1 MPTYS
6 LPYHTDELKV
16 HLPDTLSTD
25 LILPAH
31 TPSPS
36 NPLELVRQALSTPVG
51 FEWSSVASNDTVAIA
66 INDKTRPVPHE
77 VILPPLLEKL
87 HALGIPD
94 ENIVFWI
101 ATGTH
106 LPLKAEELPRILPR
120 EIIERYAIR
129 SHDIRDESAL
139 VFLGKTSYGTDAWV
153 NRSYYEAD
161 LKIAVGNIEPHHFAG
176 FSGGMKTAAI
186 GLGGRETINHNHA
199 MLSHPDAWIGR
210 YENNPLRQDIE
221 EIGQLIG
228 VQVAVNVI
236 LNQDRD
242 VARVLCG
249 LPRAVM
255 EAGIPFAQQICAVQA
270 SADYGLVIAS
280 AGGRPKDINFYQ
292 AQKALTH
299 ASTFARLGAPILLI
313 AACPEGSGNAAYE
326 TLMGQ
331 LTSCQGIF
339 DYFESHPFQV
349 GPHKALQ
356 VARILQRNPVT
367 LVSSMADELVQKL
380 LLTPARSLQA
390 TTDILAGQLG
400 PSDKVAILPHAT
412 TTLRI

>member
-1 MPTYS
+1 MSTYS
-6 LPYHTDELKV
+6 LPYHTDEIKV
-16 HLPDTLSTD
+16 HLPDTFSTD

-31 TPSPS
+31 TPSPT
-36 NPLELVRQALSTPVG
+36 NPLELVRQALATPVG
-51 FEWSSVASNDTVAIA
+51 FEWSSLANNCTVAIA

-77 VILPPLLEKL
+77 VILPPLIEKL
-87 HALGIPD
+87 HSLGVSD

-106 LPLKAEELPRILPR
+106 LPMNADEFARILPQGIV
-120 EIIERYAIR
+120 ESYTIR
-129 SHDIRDESAL
+129 SHNIRDESAL
-139 VFLGKTSYGTDAWV
+139 VYLGKTSHGTDVWV
-153 NRSYYEAD
+153 NRSFYEAD
-161 LKIAVGNIEPHHFAG
+161 LKIVVGNIEPHHFAG

-199 MLSHPDAWIGR
+199 LLSHPDAWIGR
-210 YENNPLRQDIE
+210 YGNNPLRQDIE

-242 VARVLCG
+242 VARVFCG
-249 LPRAVM
+249 QPRAVM
-255 EAGIPFAQQICAVQA
+255 EAGIPCAQQICAVQA
-270 SADYGLVIAS
+270 SADYDLVIAS

-299 ASTFARLGAPILLI
+299 ASTFARPGAPILLI

-326 TLMGQ
+326 NLMGQ
-331 LTSCQGIF
+331 LTSCEGIF

-356 VARILQRNPVT
+356 VSRILQRNPVT
-367 LVSSMADELVQKL
+367 LVSSMDDELVKKL
-380 LLTPARSLQA
+380 LLNPARSFQA
-390 TTDILAGQLG
+390 AADILVGQLG
-400 PSDKVAILPHAT
+400 PTDKVAVLPHAT